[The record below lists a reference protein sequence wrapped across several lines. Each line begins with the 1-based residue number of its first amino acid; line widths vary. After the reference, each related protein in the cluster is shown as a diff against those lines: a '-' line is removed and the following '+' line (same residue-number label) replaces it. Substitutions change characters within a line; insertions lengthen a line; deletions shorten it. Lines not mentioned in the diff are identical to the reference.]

1 MLSRCVVVIAY
12 IGLSL
17 STIAVLTAIVSIYNL
32 DQYIT
37 TTYTPKSEE
46 AFLYYKTAGLIFLT
60 AFATV
65 NFLNLASCIS
75 LIVGT
80 LQKKKNCLL
89 PYLVLTSLYI
99 ILYLGLGS
107 WFFMKTE
114 NDALRNGIVTIVVFA
129 INVYCL
135 IIVTSLYRLLK
146 LREEN
151 YPQFL
156 RESNRQQYQ
165 TPHYETTYVKIP

>member
-1 MLSRCVVVIAY
+1 MLSRCVIY

-99 ILYLGLGS
+99 ILYLALGS

-114 NDALRNGIVTIVVFA
+114 NDALRNGIITIVVFA

>member
-1 MLSRCVVVIAY
+1 MLSRCVIVIAY

-17 STIAVLTAIVSIYNL
+17 STIAVLTAFVSIYNL
-32 DQYIT
+32 DEYIT
-37 TTYTPKSEE
+37 TTYSPKSEE

-60 AFATV
+60 AFATI
-65 NFLNLASCIS
+65 NFLNLASCVS

-89 PYLVLTSLYI
+89 PYLVLTSIYI
-99 ILYLGLGS
+99 ILYLALGS

-114 NDALRNGIVTIVVFA
+114 EDSIRNGIILAVVFA

-135 IIVTSLYRLLK
+135 ILVTSLYRLFK

-156 RESNRQQYQ
+156 RETNRQTYQ
-165 TPHYETTYVKIP
+165 TPHYETTYMKIP